1 MSIDIYRSNF
11 INLMQYVY
19 FLIVCVKKWPNIL
32 GENVYRNYWGLL
44 LPYFHKASPFTIW
57 RRERLHTLQSFSKA
71 YNSR

>member
-1 MSIDIYRSNF
+1 MSIDIHRSNF
-11 INLMQYVY
+11 NNLMQYVY

-44 LPYFHKASPFTIW
+44 LPYFHKASSFTIW
-57 RRERLHTLQSFSKA
+57 RRERLYTLQSFSKA